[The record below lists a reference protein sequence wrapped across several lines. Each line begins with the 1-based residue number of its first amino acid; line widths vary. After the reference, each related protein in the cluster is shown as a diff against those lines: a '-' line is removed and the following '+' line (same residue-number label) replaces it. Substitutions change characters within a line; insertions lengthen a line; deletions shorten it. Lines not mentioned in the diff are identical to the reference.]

1 MRKKY
6 IFRWVLRRMVYSY
19 GIECRKAEK
28 FGNANIL
35 SHLPDTCELSSAETV
50 SEIHAEKVIEKLPM
64 NANQ

>member
-1 MRKKY
+1 M
-6 IFRWVLRRMVYSY
+6 YSY